1 MSRETTVDITPHPP
15 APSPSRG
22 ERELAASPLPGAG
35 RGAEGEG
42 STRIRVFSG
51 IQPTGGLHLG
61 NYVGAVQNWV
71 RMQETH
77 DCIICIVDLHAL
89 TIEYDPQ
96 TYQERVTDM
105 AIDLLACGIDPARTI
120 LFVQSHVPEHAELQW
135 LLATI
140 APLGALERMT
150 QYKDKAEQHKDN
162 LNLGLLAYP
171 VLQAADILL
180 YKAQAVPVGEDQVQH
195 LELTREI
202 ARKFNHR
209 FGPVFPEPQ
218 TILTKAR
225 RLPGLDGL
233 GKMSKSKGN
242 TIEITDGAE
251 EIWAKLR
258 PAVTDPARK
267 RRNDPGNPN
276 NCPIGLMHYA
286 ISSPEQQEYITW
298 GCTTAGIGCID
309 CKKILNENVNALLAP
324 IRERRAELAERPD
337 DVRDVLREGA
347 ERARTI
353 ARQTMREVRAAMGL
367 V

>member
-1 MSRETTVDITPHPP
+1 MSRETTVDTS
-15 APSPSRG
+15 SPR
-22 ERELAASPLPGAG
+22 
-35 RGAEGEG
+35 EGEFL
-42 STRIRVFSG
+42 STAYRLPPTAYRLGGEGRVRVFSG

-71 RMQETH
+71 RMQETY

-96 TYQERVTDM
+96 TYQERVMGM

-209 FGPVFPEPQ
+209 FGAVFPEPQ
-218 TILTKAR
+218 TILTRAR

-242 TIEITDGAE
+242 TIEFTESAE

-267 RRNDPGNPN
+267 RRTDPGNPN

-286 ISSPEQQEYITW
+286 ISSPGQQDYITW

-324 IRERRAELAERPD
+324 IRERRAALAKRPD
-337 DVRDVLREGA
+337 DVRDVLRAGA
-347 ERARTI
+347 ERASAI

-367 V
+367 S

>member
-1 MSRETTVDITPHPP
+1 MSRETTVDVTPHPA

-22 ERELAASPLPGAG
+22 ERELAASPLPRAG
-35 RGAEGEG
+35 RGAGGEG
-42 STRIRVFSG
+42 RTRIFSG

-96 TYQERVTDM
+96 TYQERVTGM

-202 ARKFNHR
+202 VRKFNHR
-209 FGPVFPEPQ
+209 FGAVFPEPQ
-218 TILTKAR
+218 TILTRAR

-242 TIEITDGAE
+242 TIEITESAE

-258 PAVTDPARK
+258 PAMTDPARK
-267 RRNDPGNPN
+267 RRSDPGNPN
-276 NCPIGLMHYA
+276 NCSIGLMHYA
-286 ISSPEQQEYITW
+286 ISSPEQQDYITW
-298 GCTTAGIGCID
+298 GCTTAGIGCIE

-324 IRERRAELAERPD
+324 IRERRAELAGRPD

-347 ERARTI
+347 ERASAI
-353 ARQTMREVRAAMGL
+353 ARQTMREVRSAMGL
-367 V
+367 A

>member
-1 MSRETTVDITPHPP
+1 MSAETEPSAQIVGTPG
-15 APSPSRG
+15 SVR
-22 ERELAASPLPGAG
+22 
-35 RGAEGEG
+35 
-42 STRIRVFSG
+42 STRTRVFSG
-51 IQPTGGLHLG
+51 IQPTGSLHLG

-89 TIEYDPQ
+89 TIAYDPR
-96 TYQERVTDM
+96 TYQEQVMGM
-105 AIDLLACGIDPARTI
+105 ATDLLACGIDPARCI

-150 QYKDKAEQHKDN
+150 QYKDKARQHEDN

-180 YKAQAVPVGEDQVQH
+180 YRAEAVPVGEDQAQH

-202 ARKFNHR
+202 ARKFNYR
-209 FGPVFPEPQ
+209 FGEVFPEPE
-218 TILTKAR
+218 TILTHAR

-233 GKMSKSKGN
+233 AKMSKSRYN
-242 TIEITDGAE
+242 TIDLTDTAVE
-251 EIWAKLR
+251 VWAKLR

-267 RRNDPGNPN
+267 RRTDPGDPN
-276 NCPIGLMHYA
+276 NCPIGLMHDA
-286 ISSPEQQEYITW
+286 ISSAEQQDYITW

-309 CKKILNENVNALLAP
+309 CKKILNENVNRLLDP
-324 IRERRAELAERPD
+324 IRTRRAELIARPD
-337 DVRDVLREGA
+337 EVRAVLREGA
-347 ERARTI
+347 ARARAI
-353 ARQTMREVRAAMGL
+353 ARETMRAVRAAMGL

>member
-1 MSRETTVDITPHPP
+1 MSVETESITVTETAPGRASERP
-15 APSPSRG
+15 AR
-22 ERELAASPLPGAG
+22 
-35 RGAEGEG
+35 
-42 STRIRVFSG
+42 TRVFSG
-51 IQPTGGLHLG
+51 IQPTGSLHLG

-71 RMQETH
+71 RMQETY

-89 TIEYDPQ
+89 TIDYDPQ
-96 TYQERVTDM
+96 TYQERVIGM
-105 AIDLLACGIDPARTI
+105 ATELMACGIDPARCI
-120 LFVQSHVPEHAELQW
+120 LFVQSHVPEHTELQW

-150 QYKDKAEQHKDN
+150 QYKDKAQQHEDN

-180 YKAQAVPVGEDQVQH
+180 YKAQAVPVGEDQAQH
-195 LELTREI
+195 LELTRAI

-209 FGPVFPEPQ
+209 FGEVFPEPE
-218 TILTKAR
+218 TILTKAK

-233 GKMSKSKGN
+233 AKMSKSRDN
-242 TIEITDGAE
+242 TIEIIEPADA
-251 EIWAKLR
+251 IWAKLR

-286 ISSPEQQEYITW
+286 ISSPEQQDYITW

-309 CKKILNENVNALLAP
+309 CKKILNENVNMLLEP
-324 IRERRAELAERPD
+324 IRERHAELIARPD
-337 DVRDVLREGA
+337 DVRDVLHDGA
-347 ERARTI
+347 ARAGAI
-353 ARQTMREVRAAMGL
+353 ARVTMSEVKQAMGL
-367 V
+367 R